1 MSEIGV
7 ICRSQLDRL
16 QQISLLSASET
27 LFRHCLSIAESFVQ
41 NWSRFPVD
49 LEYRNIEEIH
59 TLLDSRE
66 DETPCEELNAF
77 SFDELKNDY
86 DQLCCI
92 DRIVIEVLKSVGGWD
107 DD

>member
-1 MSEIGV
+1 M
-7 ICRSQLDRL
+7 DRL
-16 QQISLLSASET
+16 QQVSLLSASET

-49 LEYRNIEEIH
+49 LEYRNIEEVY

-77 SFDELKNDY
+77 SFDVLKNDY
-86 DQLCCI
+86 DELCCI
-92 DRIVIEVLKSVGGWD
+92 NRIVIEVLKSVGGCED
-107 DD
+107 D